1 MKPQWIVCAAT
12 RMGFQFE
19 DTYETRVFTSPRH
32 WDPTMHQL
40 IQIVDDAYLE
50 HKIDEV
56 QGFVD
61 QWGDFLTREQAWLIA
76 KENGQIKHRCGGDE
90 YIYNGE
96 TIGRLFSEN
105 LY

>member
-1 MKPQWIVCAAT
+1 MKPQWIVSAAT
-12 RMGFQFE
+12 KMGFQFE
-19 DTYETRVFTSPRH
+19 DSYETQVFCSPRH
-32 WDPTMHQL
+32 WDKTMHHL
-40 IQIVDDAYLE
+40 IAVVDLNYLE
-50 HKIDEV
+50 HKVDET

-61 QWGDFLTREQAWLIA
+61 QWGNFLTREQAWIIA

-90 YIYNGE
+90 FIRNGE